1 MESLWEEVMRRNRQ
15 AKIIFKMSHCMG
27 DGDISV
33 KKTGFILIY
42 SHSFLLDAAEI
53 VEIMKWIINQKYC
66 NESVYRMYGNPTV
79 CTNTWVW
86 CVHTQGEIFNELVGN
101 QIAYVNVHMGILAQM
116 LKVLY
121 YLCRISCRCTQYL
134 HSSAIIRSPPS
145 SLAVTVFL
153 RRVAL
158 I

>member
-1 MESLWEEVMRRNRQ
+1 MESPWEEVMRRNRQ

-53 VEIMKWIINQKYC
+53 VGIMKWIINQKYC
-66 NESVYRMYGNPTV
+66 NESVYWMYGNPTV
-79 CTNTWVW
+79 CINTWVW

-101 QIAYVNVHMGILAQM
+101 QLAHAR
-116 LKVLY
+116 V
-121 YLCRISCRCTQYL
+121 YL
-134 HSSAIIRSPPS
+134 HKCWKFSTISAESHADVHSTCIHLPS
-145 SLAVTVFL
+145 LE
-153 RRVAL
+153 AL
-158 I
+158 LLHLLSQSFWEGWH